1 MKREKNELRKTWRK
15 RCSTLQ
21 TREHSKK
28 QHRNARES
36 VATLKAKFPLVSLY
50 AAWCRGKRYCHNGKI
65 CNSLRSK
72 GGRMGADF
80 WTNATAQYFQSAK
93 RQGHRWRTIHGLR
106 TRVKS
111 PTCFSFRCLSILN
124 SLILDMYQTV
134 DFCIITMSN
143 SVCFSQGLMQLWITK
158 LI

>member
-1 MKREKNELRKTWRK
+1 MEEALFDALDPRAFKETTSQCQRECCDTM
-15 RCSTLQ
+15 
-21 TREHSKK
+21 
-28 QHRNARES
+28 
-36 VATLKAKFPLVSLY
+36 KAKFPLVSLY

-65 CNSLRSK
+65 CNSLRLK
-72 GGRMGADF
+72 GGRMGADL

-124 SLILDMYQTV
+124 PLILDMYQTV